1 MQIAAG
7 IKPNIREISCIKPKI
22 HVLPCEF
29 MSELARVEDIFPPER
44 RQRLLDWL
52 RRDGKIVAA
61 EVAHRLNV
69 SIDTIRRDL
78 NQLALEGFIQR
89 VHGGAL
95 PLSPGLRGGETGVG
109 EQKPGKMQ
117 IAEKAAQLVQNG
129 SVVFF
134 DCGNTVLEI
143 AKQVPPRLR
152 FTAITHHLPA
162 ALALAERTDSEII
175 LLGGRVNRTWYYAF
189 SPNTAQEIRRFRVD
203 LLFMSICSI
212 DAEAGISCHELE
224 DLELRKAMIESSS
237 VVAGVAT
244 KEKLGTAAPFVLGP
258 ASLLDYLI
266 TEDPE
271 SFGVEFRRFG
281 VTVL

>member
-1 MQIAAG
+1 MQVTARKERNNPEIACTM
-7 IKPNIREISCIKPKI
+7 PRIRVHPCI
-22 HVLPCEF
+22 F
-29 MSELARVEDIFPPER
+29 MSDPAHIDDVFPPER

-52 RRDGKIVAA
+52 GSDGKIVAA
-61 EVAHRLNV
+61 EAAHRLNV

-95 PLSPGLRGGETGVG
+95 PLSPGLQEGEAGLGKT
-109 EQKPGKMQ
+109 KPGKIE
-117 IAEKAAQLVQNG
+117 IAEKAAQLIQNA

-143 AKQVPPRLR
+143 AKRVPSRLR

-162 ALALAERTDSEII
+162 ALALAERSDGEVI
-175 LLGGRVNRTWYYAF
+175 LLGGRVNRSWYYAS
-189 SPNTAQEIRRFRVD
+189 SPNTVQEIRRFRVD

-212 DAEAGISCHELE
+212 DAQAGISCHELE
-224 DLELRKAMIESSS
+224 DVELRKAMIESSS
-237 VVAGVAT
+237 VVVGVASR
-244 KEKLGTAAPFVLGP
+244 EKLGTAAPFVLGP
-258 ASLLDYLI
+258 ISLLDYLI
-266 TEDPE
+266 TEEPE
-271 SFGVEFRRFG
+271 SLGSEFRRFG

>member
-1 MQIAAG
+1 
-7 IKPNIREISCIKPKI
+7 
-22 HVLPCEF
+22 
-29 MSELARVEDIFPPER
+29 MSNPAQLDDAFPPER

-61 EVAHRLNV
+61 DVAHRLNV

-95 PLSPGLRGGETGVG
+95 PLSPGLREGETGQ
-109 EQKPGKMQ
+109 EKAKSGKIQ
-117 IAEKAAQLVQNG
+117 IAEKAAQLVQGG

-143 AKQVPPRLR
+143 AKQVPPKLQ
-152 FTAITHHLPA
+152 FTAITHHLPI
-162 ALALAERTDSEII
+162 ALTLAERADCEVIV
-175 LLGGRVNRTWYYAF
+175 LGGRVNRAWHYAF
-189 SPNTAQEIRRFRVD
+189 SPNTAQEIRRFRLD

-212 DAEAGISCHELE
+212 DAEAGISCHGLE

-237 VVAGVAT
+237 TVVGVAT
-244 KEKLGTAAPFVLGP
+244 REKLGTAAPFVLGP
-258 ASLLDYLI
+258 VSILDYLFI
-266 TEDPE
+266 EEPE
-271 SFGVEFRRFG
+271 SFGSEFRRFG